1 MKILGIETS
10 TFSGSVSISDDDTLL
25 CEYVFNTGP
34 RHNEVLVPTIE
45 RLLSDCGL
53 GKEDLDAVC
62 VSTGPGSFT
71 SLRIGVST
79 AKALCYSLGTDLA
92 GVPSLEI
99 LASNALWSGNDV
111 CVMTDA
117 GRGEIFF
124 SFYASEGEEITK
136 AKIATPESVCAGIR
150 EKTVFVGSGAVLHE
164 KLIRETLGEE
174 RCVLVRE
181 SEHPEGIRLRAS
193 GEKKNSFGTKGRSLH
208 LNPLLPSPLR
218 GGALSGVAQTGAEI
232 FFPAGLEVVRPR

>member
-10 TFSGSVSISDDDTLL
+10 TFSGSVSVSDDDALL

-34 RHNEVLVPTIE
+34 RHNEVLIPTIK

-53 GKEDLDAVC
+53 GKNDLDAVC

-79 AKALCYSLGTDLA
+79 AKTLCYSLGADLA

-99 LASNALWSGNDV
+99 LASNALWCGNDV

-117 GRGEIFF
+117 GRGEVFF
-124 SFYASEGEEITK
+124 SFYDPKGEEVNS
-136 AKIATPESVCAGIR
+136 AEIATPESVCDEVR
-150 EKTVFVGSGAVLHE
+150 KKTVFVGSGAMLHAN
-164 KLIRETLGEE
+164 LIRNALGETA
-174 RCVLVRE
+174 VFL
-181 SEHPEGIRLRAS
+181 PANLNTPRAS
-193 GEKKNSFGTKGRSLH
+193 GCALLGRKKI
-208 LNPLLPSPLR
+208 
-218 GGALSGVAQTGAEI
+218 LSGQKGDPFTLTPFYLRRSAAER
-232 FFPAGLEVVRPR
+232 EVKSAKRR

>member
-10 TFSGSVSISDDDTLL
+10 TFSGSVSISDDDALL

-34 RHNEVLVPTIE
+34 RHNEVLIPTVK

-53 GKEDLDAVC
+53 GKNDLDAVC

-99 LASNALWSGNDV
+99 LASNALWSGDGV
-111 CVMTDA
+111 CAMTDA
-117 GRGEIFF
+117 GRGEVFF
-124 SFYASEGEEITK
+124 AFYDSEGKEITE
-136 AKIATPESVCAGIR
+136 AEIATPESVCSKTKGR
-150 EKTVFVGSGAVLHE
+150 TVFVGSAAVLHA
-164 KLIRETLGEE
+164 KLIREMLGGDA
-174 RCVLVRE
+174 LFL
-181 SEHPEGIRLRAS
+181 PANLNTPRAS
-193 GEKKNSFGTKGRSLH
+193 GCALLGRKKI
-208 LNPLLPSPLR
+208 
-218 GGALSGVAQTGAEI
+218 LSGQKDDPFTLTPFYLRRSAAERGA
-232 FFPAGLEVVRPR
+232 ASQKKG

>member
-34 RHNEVLVPTIE
+34 RHNEVLIPTVK

-53 GKEDLDAVC
+53 GKNDLDAVC

-99 LASNALWSGNDV
+99 VASNALWSGSDV
-111 CVMTDA
+111 CAMTDA
-117 GRGEIFF
+117 GRGEVFF
-124 SFYASEGEEITK
+124 SFYDPKSEEMTPAEI
-136 AKIATPESVCAGIR
+136 AAPESVCSGIR
-150 EKTVFVGSGAVLHE
+150 KKTVFVGSAAVLHA
-164 KLIRETLGEE
+164 KLIRETLGEDA
-174 RCVLVRE
+174 VFL
-181 SEHPEGIRLRAS
+181 PANLNTPKAS
-193 GEKKNSFGTKGRSLH
+193 ACALLGRKKI
-208 LNPLLPSPLR
+208 
-218 GGALSGVAQTGAEI
+218 LSGRKDDPFSLTPFYLRRSGAERETSS
-232 FFPAGLEVVRPR
+232 PKRR

>member
-10 TFSGSVSISDDDTLL
+10 TFSGSVSISDDNALL

-34 RHNEVLVPTIE
+34 RHNEVLIPTVK

-53 GKEDLDAVC
+53 GKNDLDAVC

-79 AKALCYSLGTDLA
+79 AKALCYSLGTDLT

-99 LASNALWSGNDV
+99 VASNAFWSGNDI
-111 CVMTDA
+111 CAMTDA

-124 SFYASEGEEITK
+124 SFYDPESAEMTPAEI
-136 AKIATPESVCAGIR
+136 AAPESVCAGVR
-150 EKTVFVGSGAVLHE
+150 KKTVFVGSAAVLHAE
-164 KLIRETLGEE
+164 LIRETLGEDA
-174 RCVLVRE
+174 VFL
-181 SEHPEGIRLRAS
+181 PANLNTPRAS
-193 GEKKNSFGTKGRSLH
+193 ACALLGRKKILSGQKDDPFSLTPFYLRRSGAERET
-208 LNPLLPSPLR
+208 PSPKR
-218 GGALSGVAQTGAEI
+218 
-232 FFPAGLEVVRPR
+232 R

>member
-34 RHNEVLVPTIE
+34 RHNEVLIPTVE

-53 GKEDLDAVC
+53 GKDDLDAVC

-79 AKALCYSLGTDLA
+79 AKTLCYSLGTDLA

-111 CVMTDA
+111 CAMTDA
-117 GRGEIFF
+117 GRGEVFF
-124 SFYASEGEEITK
+124 SFYDSEGGEITE
-136 AKIATPESVCAGIR
+136 AQIATPESVCTGIR
-150 EKTVFVGSGAVLHE
+150 EKTVFVGSAAVLHE
-164 KLIRETLGEE
+164 KLIRETLGKNA
-174 RCVLVRE
+174 VFL
-181 SEHPEGIRLRAS
+181 PENLNTPRAS
-193 GEKKNSFGTKGRSLH
+193 GCALLGRKKI
-208 LNPLLPSPLR
+208 
-218 GGALSGVAQTGAEI
+218 LSGQKDDPFTLTPFYLRRSAAE
-232 FFPAGLEVVRPR
+232 R

>member
-34 RHNEVLVPTIE
+34 RHNEVLIPTVE

-53 GKEDLDAVC
+53 GKDDLDAVC

-99 LASNALWSGNDV
+99 IASNALWSGNDV

-117 GRGEIFF
+117 GRGEVFF
-124 SFYASEGEEITK
+124 SFYDFEGEEITK
-136 AKIATPESVCAGIR
+136 AKIATPESVCAGAR
-150 EKTVFVGSGAVLHE
+150 EKTVFVGSAAVLHE
-164 KLIRETLGEE
+164 ELIRETLRKNAVFLPGN
-174 RCVLVRE
+174 LNT
-181 SEHPEGIRLRAS
+181 PRAS
-193 GEKKNSFGTKGRSLH
+193 GCALLGRKKI
-208 LNPLLPSPLR
+208 
-218 GGALSGVAQTGAEI
+218 LSGQKDDPFTLTPFYLRRSAAE
-232 FFPAGLEVVRPR
+232 R

>member
-10 TFSGSVSISDDDTLL
+10 TFSGSVSVSDDNTLL

-53 GKEDLDAVC
+53 GKDDLDAVC

-79 AKALCYSLGTDLA
+79 AKTLCYSLGTDLA

-99 LASNALWSGNDV
+99 LALSALWSGNDV
-111 CVMTDA
+111 CAIANA
-117 GRGEIFF
+117 GRGEVFF
-124 SFYASEGEEITK
+124 SFFDSESEEITE
-136 AKIATPESVCAGIR
+136 AKIATPESVCSGIR
-150 EKTVFVGSGAVLHE
+150 KKTVFVGGAAVLHA
-164 KLIRETLGEE
+164 KLIRETLGKNA
-174 RCVLVRE
+174 VFL
-181 SEHPEGIRLRAS
+181 PENLNAPRAS
-193 GEKKNSFGTKGRSLH
+193 GCALLGRK
-208 LNPLLPSPLR
+208 R
-218 GGALSGVAQTGAEI
+218 ILSGQKDDPFTLAPFYLRRSAAE
-232 FFPAGLEVVRPR
+232 R

>member
-34 RHNEVLVPTIE
+34 RHNEVLIPTVE
-45 RLLSDCGL
+45 RLLSDCGF
-53 GKEDLDAVC
+53 GKDDLDAVC

-111 CVMTDA
+111 CAMTDA
-117 GRGEIFF
+117 GRGEVFF
-124 SFYASEGEEITK
+124 SFYDSEGEEITE

-150 EKTVFVGSGAVLHE
+150 EKTVFVGSAAVLHE
-164 KLIRETLGEE
+164 KLIWETLGKNA
-174 RCVLVRE
+174 VFL
-181 SEHPEGIRLRAS
+181 PGNLNTPRAS
-193 GEKKNSFGTKGRSLH
+193 GCALLGRKKILLGQKDDPFTLTPFYLRRS
-208 LNPLLPSPLR
+208 
-218 GGALSGVAQTGAEI
+218 AAE
-232 FFPAGLEVVRPR
+232 R

>member
-34 RHNEVLVPTIE
+34 RHNEVLIPTVK

-53 GKEDLDAVC
+53 GKNDLDAIC

-79 AKALCYSLGTDLA
+79 AKALSYSLGADLA

-111 CVMTDA
+111 CAMTDA
-117 GRGEIFF
+117 GRGEAFF
-124 SFYASEGEEITK
+124 SFYDSEGEEITE
-136 AKIATPESVCAGIR
+136 AKIATPESVCAGTR
-150 EKTVFVGSGAVLHE
+150 EKTVFVGSAAVLHE
-164 KLIRETLGEE
+164 KLIREMLG
-174 RCVLVRE
+174 RNAVFL
-181 SEHPEGIRLRAS
+181 PGNLNTPRAS
-193 GEKKNSFGTKGRSLH
+193 GCALLGRKKI
-208 LNPLLPSPLR
+208 
-218 GGALSGVAQTGAEI
+218 LSGQKDDPFTLTPFYLRRSAAE
-232 FFPAGLEVVRPR
+232 R

>member
-10 TFSGSVSISDDDTLL
+10 TFSGSVSISDDDSLL

-34 RHNEVLVPTIE
+34 RHNEVLIPTVK

-53 GKEDLDAVC
+53 GKNDLDAVC

-79 AKALCYSLGTDLA
+79 AKALCYSLGADLA
-92 GVPSLEI
+92 GIPSLEI

-117 GRGEIFF
+117 GRGEAFF
-124 SFYASEGEEITK
+124 SFYDSGGVEI
-136 AKIATPESVCAGIR
+136 AEAQIATPESVCAGIK
-150 EKTVFVGSGAVLHE
+150 EKTVFVGSAALLHE
-164 KLIRETLGEE
+164 NLIGKTLGENA
-174 RCVLVRE
+174 VFL
-181 SEHPEGIRLRAS
+181 PGNLNTPRAS
-193 GEKKNSFGTKGRSLH
+193 GCALLGRKKI
-208 LNPLLPSPLR
+208 
-218 GGALSGVAQTGAEI
+218 LSGQKDDPFTLTPFYLRRSAAE
-232 FFPAGLEVVRPR
+232 R

>member
-34 RHNEVLVPTIE
+34 RHNEVLIPTVE

-53 GKEDLDAVC
+53 GKDDLEAVC

-79 AKALCYSLGTDLA
+79 AKALCYSLGADLA

-99 LASNALWSGNDV
+99 LASNALWCGNDV
-111 CVMTDA
+111 CAITDA
-117 GRGEIFF
+117 GRGEVFF
-124 SFYASEGEEITK
+124 SFYDPKSAEMTPAE
-136 AKIATPESVCAGIR
+136 IATPESVCAGVR
-150 EKTVFVGSGAVLHE
+150 RKTVFVGSGALLHE
-164 KLIRETLGEE
+164 NLIRDSMGE
-174 RCVLVRE
+174 RAVFL
-181 SEHPEGIRLRAS
+181 PANLNTPRAS
-193 GEKKNSFGTKGRSLH
+193 GCALLGRKKI
-208 LNPLLPSPLR
+208 
-218 GGALSGVAQTGAEI
+218 LSGHKDDPFTLTPFYLRRSAAERK
-232 FFPAGLEVVRPR
+232 AV

>member
-10 TFSGSVSISDDDTLL
+10 TFSGSVSISDDDALL

-34 RHNEVLVPTIE
+34 RHNEVLIPTVK

-53 GKEDLDAVC
+53 GKNDLDAVC

-99 LASNALWSGNDV
+99 VASNVLWSGNDV
-111 CVMTDA
+111 CAMTDA
-117 GRGEIFF
+117 GRGEVFF
-124 SFYASEGEEITK
+124 SFYDPKSAEMTLAEI
-136 AKIATPESVCAGIR
+136 AAPESVCFGIR
-150 EKTVFVGSGAVLHE
+150 KKTVFVGSAAVLHA
-164 KLIRETLGEE
+164 KLIRETLGEDA
-174 RCVLVRE
+174 VFL
-181 SEHPEGIRLRAS
+181 PANLNAPRAS
-193 GEKKNSFGTKGRSLH
+193 ACALLGRKKILSGRKDDPFSLTPFY
-208 LNPLLPSPLR
+208 LRRSGAERETPSPKR
-218 GGALSGVAQTGAEI
+218 
-232 FFPAGLEVVRPR
+232 R

>member
-10 TFSGSVSISDDDTLL
+10 TFSGSVSISDDDALL

-34 RHNEVLVPTIE
+34 RHNEVLIPTVE

-53 GKEDLDAVC
+53 GKDDLDAVC

-99 LASNALWSGNDV
+99 LASNALWSGDDV

-117 GRGEIFF
+117 GRGEVFF
-124 SFYASEGEEITK
+124 AFYDSEGKKITE
-136 AKIATPESVCAGIR
+136 AEIATTESVCSKTRG
-150 EKTVFVGSGAVLHE
+150 KTVFVGNAAVLHAE
-164 KLIRETLGEE
+164 LIREMQGGDALFLPPNLNTA
-174 RCVLVRE
+174 
-181 SEHPEGIRLRAS
+181 RAS
-193 GEKKNSFGTKGRSLH
+193 GCALLGRKKI
-208 LNPLLPSPLR
+208 
-218 GGALSGVAQTGAEI
+218 LSGQKDDPFTLTPFYLRRSAAES
-232 FFPAGLEVVRPR
+232 PKKG

>member
-34 RHNEVLVPTIE
+34 RHNEVLIPTVE

-53 GKEDLDAVC
+53 GKNDLDAVC

-79 AKALCYSLGTDLA
+79 AKTLCYSLGADLA

-111 CVMTDA
+111 CAMTDA
-117 GRGEIFF
+117 GRGEVFF
-124 SFYASEGEEITK
+124 SFYDSEGKEITK

-150 EKTVFVGSGAVLHE
+150 EKTVFVGSAAVFHE
-164 KLIRETLGEE
+164 KLIRETLGKNA
-174 RCVLVRE
+174 VFL
-181 SEHPEGIRLRAS
+181 PGNLNTPRAS
-193 GEKKNSFGTKGRSLH
+193 GCALLGRKKI
-208 LNPLLPSPLR
+208 
-218 GGALSGVAQTGAEI
+218 LSGQKDDPFTLTPFYLRRSAAE
-232 FFPAGLEVVRPR
+232 R

>member
-10 TFSGSVSISDDDTLL
+10 TFSGSVSVSDDETLL

-53 GKEDLDAVC
+53 RKDDLDAVC

-79 AKALCYSLGTDLA
+79 AKALCYSLGADLA

-99 LASNALWSGNDV
+99 LASNALWCGDDV
-111 CVMTDA
+111 CAMTDA
-117 GRGEIFF
+117 GRGEVFF
-124 SFYASEGEEITK
+124 SFYDPESGEMTPAEIV
-136 AKIATPESVCAGIR
+136 TPESVCAGVR
-150 EKTVFVGSGAVLHE
+150 KKTVFVGSGATLHADIIRDAVGEKAVL
-164 KLIRETLGEE
+164 LPANLNA
-174 RCVLVRE
+174 
-181 SEHPEGIRLRAS
+181 PRAS
-193 GEKKNSFGTKGRSLH
+193 GCALLGRKKI
-208 LNPLLPSPLR
+208 
-218 GGALSGVAQTGAEI
+218 LSGQKDDPFTLTPFYLRRSAAE
-232 FFPAGLEVVRPR
+232 R

>member
-34 RHNEVLVPTIE
+34 RHNEVLIPTVE

-53 GKEDLDAVC
+53 GKDDLDAVC

-79 AKALCYSLGTDLA
+79 AKTLCYSLGTDLA
-92 GVPSLEI
+92 GVLSLEI

-111 CVMTDA
+111 CAMTDA
-117 GRGEIFF
+117 GRGEVFF
-124 SFYASEGEEITK
+124 SFYDSGGEEVTK
-136 AKIATPESVCAGIR
+136 AKIATPESVCAGVR
-150 EKTVFVGSGAVLHE
+150 EKTVFVGSAAVLHE
-164 KLIRETLGEE
+164 KLIRETLGKNA
-174 RCVLVRE
+174 VFL
-181 SEHPEGIRLRAS
+181 PENLNTPRAS
-193 GEKKNSFGTKGRSLH
+193 GCALLGRKKI
-208 LNPLLPSPLR
+208 
-218 GGALSGVAQTGAEI
+218 LSGQKDDPFTLTPFYLRRSAAE
-232 FFPAGLEVVRPR
+232 R